1 MHAPYIYKV
10 FKDAGRADDLKLVP
24 LMVGLLPED
33 KKDDYAKLLLPYFL
47 DERTVFVLSS
57 DFCHWG
63 DYFKYMRLFEDE
75 PVPYKSIERL
85 DRMGMDAI

>member
-1 MHAPYIYKV
+1 MHAPYIQKV
-10 FKDAGRADDLKLVP
+10 FKDAGRADALKIVP
-24 LMVGLLPED
+24 LMVGLIPDD

-63 DYFKYMRLFEDE
+63 EMF
-75 PVPYKSIERL
+75 
-85 DRMGMDAI
+85 